1 MLQAV
6 DRFGVEKVNL
16 SFTAP
21 LVLTTDFKAAVCTLG
36 CALHVSNPMSLCCL
50 FGDLIKTNA
59 TKAAYSAN
67 EKLLNDFCGETN
79 GFKDLRPRI

>member
-1 MLQAV
+1 
-6 DRFGVEKVNL
+6 
-16 SFTAP
+16 
-21 LVLTTDFKAAVCTLG
+21 
-36 CALHVSNPMSLCCL
+36 MSLGCL